1 MIETARLLLQ
11 PFVEEDLAT
20 LCKLRSDPE
29 VARFIGG
36 VEYSRPEK
44 IGERFRYYLEHQ
56 QQYGFAVSRVAL
68 KETGEI
74 IGWAGLQH
82 LDKTEEI
89 EVGYGFDKPHWGRGY
104 ATEAAMA
111 WLHYG
116 FTVLGLAR
124 IVAVAVPEN
133 VNSRRVLERLGLR
146 YEKNVRHYGFECA
159 YYALSKDEFER
170 SELVR

>member
-1 MIETARLLLQ
+1 MIETPRLLLQ
-11 PFVEEDLAT
+11 PFAESDLAT
-20 LCKLRSDPE
+20 LVKLRSDPE

-89 EVGYGFDKPHWGRGY
+89 EVGYGFDKLFLAFEPAHH
-104 ATEAAMA
+104 AAIHFFHKL
-111 WLHYG
+111 W
-116 FTVLGLAR
+116 
-124 IVAVAVPEN
+124 
-133 VNSRRVLERLGLR
+133 
-146 YEKNVRHYGFECA
+146 
-159 YYALSKDEFER
+159 
-170 SELVR
+170 